1 MYIFLLIFYF
11 AISALTASDTGVA
24 LGSGVQARPM
34 RGAAPFSPQQQIN
47 AESCQSCSRAL

>member
-24 LGSGVQARPM
+24 LGSGVRARPM